1 MLIPWFPGILL
12 FLSRLGRAQD
22 QDESMM
28 EWTTAY
34 SLEGEHEI
42 AKNTLLT
49 TLPTLDKEWKVT
61 FELNPT
67 SYKYRGYA
75 QVIHFTTGGKGGKGG
90 QLGDR
95 TPALWIHKTLGVYI
109 VTTINGKP
117 NVGKTL
123 RLGRPPLN
131 KWTTVEINQ
140 VKKGSSYIFSLMM
153 NNEVLWITRN
163 VKPSQFSDVKV
174 YAASPWF
181 AVQAG
186 SIRGLKIEQ
195 PGSKES
201 ICILF

>member
-1 MLIPWFPGILL
+1 MLKK
-12 FLSRLGRAQD
+12 
-22 QDESMM
+22 E
-28 EWTTAY
+28 
-34 SLEGEHEI
+34 
-42 AKNTLLT
+42 TLLT
-49 TLPTLDKEWKVT
+49 TLPTLDKEWKVS
-61 FELNPT
+61 FELKPT

-90 QLGDR
+90 KVGDR

-153 NNEVLWITRN
+153 NNEVLWKSTNTR
-163 VKPSQFSDVKV
+163 PSQFSDVKV
-174 YAASPWF
+174 FAASPWF

-186 SIRGLKIEQ
+186 SIKGLKIEQ
-195 PGSKES
+195 PGSKE
-201 ICILF
+201 INCILF